1 MNEFRITMSVHDE
14 ELEKNIKEI
23 LEQYS
28 TEVYVVE
35 EHGDAGTV
43 IEIISIIVSFPAFVK
58 DMKETIQK
66 ISKWFSEKKKE
77 ATGEEEQS
85 VASGIIENPLEWN
98 FSINGY
104 LYSVDNIESE
114 EERDMVVDLI
124 IAEYKLNG

>member
-14 ELEKNIKEI
+14 ELEKNIKEL

-28 TEVYVVE
+28 AEVYVVE

-43 IEIISIIVSFPAFVK
+43 IEIISIIVSFPTFVK

-77 ATGEEEQS
+77 STSEEEQS
-85 VASGIIENPLEWN
+85 VASEIIENPLEWN
-98 FSINGY
+98 FSIDGHP
-104 LYSVDNIESE
+104 YSVDNIESE